1 MKDNELKSDVRDIAI
16 ETGENL
22 LDSLMDDPILGAIP
36 IMRTAL
42 CMIKGGLSIQNHLY
56 LKKLSA
62 FLEETKKGNVTNKSI
77 EDCLRKCNKNAE
89 QFREN
94 LLFLI
99 DKSDNE
105 EKAKLLGFFVSEF
118 LNRKISYEDFTSF
131 IHSVNGI
138 PIHILKQFSKKHDKG
153 DAYIQDQLLF
163 GYLNA
168 HGCITQLDEFGNI
181 HIDPVASLDS
191 HYKLTKSA
199 KQFGK
204 LLRTYFCNYVEDEN
218 T

>member
-16 ETGENL
+16 ETAENL
-22 LDSLMDDPILGAIP
+22 LDSLMNDSILEAIP
-36 IMRTAL
+36 IMRTVL
-42 CMIKGGLSIQNHLY
+42 CMIKGGLSIQTHLY
-56 LKKLSA
+56 LNKLSA
-62 FLEETKKGNVTNKSI
+62 FLKETKKGNVTKESA
-77 EDCLRKCNKNAE
+77 EACLRKYNKNAE

-105 EKAKLLGFFVSEF
+105 EKAKLHGFFVSEF
-118 LNRKISYEDFTSF
+118 LNQKITYEDFTSF
-131 IHSVNGI
+131 IHSVNGL
-138 PIHILKQFSKKHDKG
+138 PIHILKQFSKKYDKG

-181 HIDPVASLDS
+181 HPDPGASLDS
-191 HYKLTKSA
+191 YYKLTGSA

-204 LLRTYFCNYVEDEN
+204 LLRTYFYNDVEDEN